1 MKARLLILLLTF
13 IFSVIPSHSQSLC
26 LRHRNGKA
34 TVVALSEAPIVR
46 TAEDGISITSAG
58 GTKTFDKDDVLSI
71 VFQSSQEDVNRDY
84 NVDISDVVSVIN
96 TIAGSNAYQASSD
109 VNGDKKTDISD
120 IVAIIN
126 SIAGKSET
134 SQIPSFE
141 PDHSSAIGEAIYIYR
156 NDGEF
161 NAFLRYEVE
170 QITFEV
176 GNSLIQTADS
186 IYSIP
191 LFAIDSLSFIQPK
204 TVYKDETVQLSG
216 QMLEYVSC
224 VEDMNLTFSSQTPLS
239 LLPNVG
245 DKIATLD
252 FTELFPGGFTGVVS
266 SVTATDEGFKVS
278 CDYVALEEVVNRFYG
293 VVELVKGDDDESVED
308 ELMENVKAR
317 AQSRSASSQKQSN
330 YFKID
335 IPHIHQPH
343 DLSYFITKTKIG
355 DFSPKAEINVYIKPF
370 IKGRMSRVVDSFI
383 ALSYMEMH
391 AVMDVQTRTG
401 IAIAGELSKC
411 YDKPFYEND
420 KLKGPWG
427 IPLYLSFGPKIEGNA
442 NIAIGSTLYLDF
454 LHTLDIKYYPVTN
467 VFPISGF
474 LNSMSQHTLLQR
486 FDIDIP
492 YVVASGSVKIGFDIK
507 FGIPFGS
514 KKIGWVGGEINPG
527 AKMEFDFMFDFEQ
540 LHNADKGTG
549 FYNDVK
555 NSTVSIM
562 PYIGA
567 HLVASFADDSLHWKL
582 GRDYSILGAKIYDG
596 YVLPHFDN
604 VSFNL
609 KKDNQRSAIVSAN
622 VSEGGLF
629 PFSIGFS
636 ILDDKGNLVCGP
648 VYYERE
654 YKNKAELPLYH
665 IEFDKLSPGKNYY
678 AFPVIKLFNHD
689 VLASPSAELA
699 TEFPVEIKSFEV
711 MKSQYKK
718 DAFLNDEKHYSY
730 QYDVATTVECI
741 SEEGLS
747 DWGYVYEDSLGKKAY
762 ISLKSFGSPYTDTR
776 YAYFRNVPVSSAR
789 LYGYVKYE
797 GDDKYYYGEPH
808 DYDLICEE
816 PSLCPDSN
824 HPHAI
829 DLGIGV
835 KWSCCNV
842 GASAPW
848 EDGGYYAWG
857 ETEEKNTY
865 SNDTY
870 AYFGVGKCN
879 SIGSDIAG
887 TKYDVAHT
895 KWGNGWCMPNQSQM
909 EILNSKCTN
918 EWTTING
925 VNGRKYTGPNGAS
938 IFLPASGDKLYND
951 VYDVDNYGYYWSS
964 TQVSDVV
971 DYAHDI
977 YFHKDN
983 SFVDYSHRSYGR
995 SVRPVMQ

>member
-170 QITFEV
+170 NISFADGT
-176 GNSLIQTADS
+176 SLIQTTDS
-186 IYSIP
+186 IYKIP
-191 LFAIDSLSFIQPK
+191 LAIIDSLSFIQPEK
-204 TVYKDETVQLSG
+204 RYAQGVIKMDPLISHITSTNGMEFCIAQNTPSHLIPHNGDVLLY
-216 QMLEYVSC
+216 
-224 VEDMNLTFSSQTPLS
+224 EDFSNPMFPLGFAGKVRNVNNL
-239 LLPNVG
+239 
-245 DKIATLD
+245 I
-252 FTELFPGGFTGVVS
+252 
-266 SVTATDEGFKVS
+266 VS
-278 CDYVALEEVVNRFYG
+278 CDSVSFADLYESYTCIGDYTLEDSDSESGIKRLKRKDIDGRISAGLNISEQLGNDILSADINGKLELELRVVVKFEKNSPLFFEISLSPHAKLGLSAR
-293 VVELVKGDDDESVED
+293 VKGSVSGNFLD
-308 ELMENVKAR
+308 FLKLDFRLPIPDTPLLLGITGGPSVKPTLSSELSVSTE
-317 AQSRSASSQKQSN
+317 
-330 YFKID
+330 
-335 IPHIHQPH
+335 
-343 DLSYFITKTKIG
+343 
-355 DFSPKAEINVYIKPF
+355 
-370 IKGRMSRVVDSFI
+370 
-383 ALSYMEMH
+383 
-391 AVMDVQTRTG
+391 
-401 IAIAGELSKC
+401 GELSFLLGIK
-411 YDKPFYEND
+411 YVNGNFKPICKNTSKGFSEPKVEGNID
-420 KLKGPWG
+420 GKLFMG
-427 IPLYLSFGPKIEGNA
+427 IQTDFGIYSYGDIFSTVIKKEAGIEIEGNLSQ
-442 NIAIGSTLYLDF
+442 NMRNSD
-454 LHTLDIKYYPVTN
+454 KYEELTN
-467 VFPISGF
+467 GNVK
-474 LNSMSQHTLLQR
+474 LN
-486 FDIDIP
+486 
-492 YVVASGSVKIGFDIK
+492 
-507 FGIPFGS
+507 
-514 KKIGWVGGEINPG
+514 
-527 AKMEFDFMFDFEQ
+527 
-540 LHNADKGTG
+540 
-549 FYNDVK
+549 
-555 NSTVSIM
+555 
-562 PYIGA
+562 
-567 HLVASFADDSLHWKL
+567 LVASF
-582 GRDYSILGAKIYDG
+582 GAKTEVKLMKFLKLTEEITLGSVNLNINTWPIVPTFTKPEIKTSKIGKATVTVVPSGTLIRPVGIGIGIFNEDNKLIDKEFCNSDYRKPDNWSNNG
-596 YVLPHFDN
+596 FVKTFSGLSPNKTYKVAPIVRIFDKEIKA
-604 VSFNL
+604 S
-609 KKDNQRSAIVSAN
+609 
-622 VSEGGLF
+622 
-629 PFSIGFS
+629 PFSTFKTEDI
-636 ILDDKGNLVCGP
+636 P
-648 VYYERE
+648 V
-654 YKNKAELPLYH
+654 K
-665 IEFDKLSPGKNYY
+665 
-678 AFPVIKLFNHD
+678 
-689 VLASPSAELA
+689 
-699 TEFPVEIKSFEV
+699 IKSFEV
-711 MKSQYKK
+711 TKSQYKK

-730 QYDVATTVECI
+730 RYEVATTVECI

-762 ISLKSFGSPYTDTR
+762 TSLKSFGSPYTDTR

-808 DYDLICEE
+808 DYDLIYEE
-816 PSLCPDSN
+816 TSLCPDSN

-857 ETEEKNTY
+857 ETEEKSIY

-887 TKYDVAHT
+887 TKYDVAHV
-895 KWGNGWCMPNQSQM
+895 KWGKGWCMPNQSQM
-909 EILNSKCTN
+909 ELLNSKCTN